1 MAHVVVRI
9 IEMLLA
15 IGLAT
20 AVAAAFA
27 LVVICVVH
35 GLHTAGRQ
43 R

>member
-9 IEMLLA
+9 MELLLA
-15 IGLAT
+15 IGLAA

-27 LVVICVVH
+27 LVVISVVH

>member
-9 IEMLLA
+9 IELLLA
-15 IGLAT
+15 IGLAA

-27 LVVICVVH
+27 HVVISVVH
-35 GLHTAGRQ
+35 GLHTPGRQ